1 MANDYST
8 LSVLVVDDQQHVRQ
22 WIRGVLST
30 LGVEHVTE
38 AKDGRAA
45 LQAVTEPGAAFDL
58 ILCDLRMP
66 DMDGIE
72 TIRTMASMGLQCAV
86 AVLSIEDE
94 RVIESAGL
102 LATLG
107 GLNLVGAVSK
117 PLTVEKLEPV
127 LKLATAAIQPKAVTA
142 LDIDERELGEAFS
155 RRELEMYYQPKID
168 MTSGECTGAEAI
180 VRWNHPRFGLL
191 GTHVLMPIIDK
202 FPVYV
207 AQFTT
212 LTLRTALSACERWH
226 ADGRDLGV
234 ALNLSPLLLSQLS
247 LPETIEAVALEHN
260 VLPSR
265 VTIEIAESRLSDD
278 VAPIVDVA
286 TRLRIKGFRLALDDF
301 TGRHSVIDELLRIP
315 FNELKLDSS
324 FVDGASETTSKRA
337 VVEAGLAI
345 ARGLKLTTVAL
356 GVAKRPD
363 WNLLAELGC
372 DAAQGNFVA
381 HPMVEA
387 GLDVW
392 VAQWMMHGR

>member
-30 LGVEHVTE
+30 LGVERVTE

-86 AVLSIEDE
+86 AILSVEDE

-117 PLTVEKLEPV
+117 PLTIEKLEPV
-127 LKLATAAIQPKAVTA
+127 LQRASSAIQPQPVTP
-142 LDIDERELGEAFS
+142 LDVDERELGEAFAGGQM
-155 RRELEMYYQPKID
+155 EVYYQPKIE
-168 MTSGECTGAEAI
+168 MKSGECSGAEAI

-191 GTHVLMPIIDK
+191 GTHVLMPLIDN
-202 FPVYV
+202 FPTHM

-212 LTLRTALSACERWH
+212 LTLRTTITACGRWR

-234 ALNLSPLLLSQLS
+234 SVNLSPLVFSQLD
-247 LPETIEAVALEHN
+247 LPETIEAVAFEHN
-260 VLPSR
+260 VLPSS
-265 VTIEIAESRLSDD
+265 VTIEIAESKLSDD
-278 VAPIVDVA
+278 VAPIIDVA
-286 TRLRIKGFRLALDDF
+286 ARLRIKGFRLALDDF
-301 TGRHSVIDELLRIP
+301 TGRHSAIDELLKIP
-315 FNELKLDSS
+315 FNELKIDAS
-324 FVDGASETTSKRA
+324 FVDGSSETASKRA

-345 ARGLKLTTVAL
+345 ARGLKMGSVAL
-356 GVAKRPD
+356 GVAKRTD

-381 HPMVEA
+381 HPMVES

-392 VAQWMMHGR
+392 VAQWMMHRR